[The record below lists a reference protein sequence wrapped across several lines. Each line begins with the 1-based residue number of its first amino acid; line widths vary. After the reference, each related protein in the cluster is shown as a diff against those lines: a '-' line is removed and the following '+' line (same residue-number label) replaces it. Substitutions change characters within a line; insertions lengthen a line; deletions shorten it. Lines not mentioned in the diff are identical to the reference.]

1 LDAAENTAKSK
12 GNQWFPFDPS
22 LKETNGFLLILPSIF
37 VIMNPASLGSHENL
51 DENSNRYN
59 SHLVVGCFH
68 FENENKVF
76 Y

>member
-1 LDAAENTAKSK
+1 MV
-12 GNQWFPFDPS
+12 
-22 LKETNGFLLILPSIF
+22 KETNGFLLILPSIF